1 MKKMLY
7 SRETKISA
15 LNDLN
20 AGKLVAEV
28 CREYQVR
35 QGVLYRWKREYEKD
49 PTNAF
54 SGKGNLA
61 SSEARIA
68 QYERLVGRLY
78 AENLLLKKA
87 LEKLGSLRAER
98 RLQG

>member
-1 MKKMLY
+1 MRKRAY

-20 AGKLVAEV
+20 AGKSAAEV
-28 CREYQVR
+28 CREYQVKL
-35 QGVLYRWKREYEKD
+35 GVLYRWKREYEKD
-49 PTNAF
+49 PAAAF
-54 SGKGNLA
+54 SGKGTPA
-61 SSEARIA
+61 SSDAKIA

>member
-1 MKKMLY
+1 MKKMSY
-7 SRETKISA
+7 SRENKVSA
-15 LNDLN
+15 LNDLS
-20 AGKLVAEV
+20 AGKSVAEI

-49 PTNAF
+49 PAAAF
-54 SGKGNLA
+54 SGKGNTA
-61 SSEARIA
+61 GAEAKIA

-87 LEKLGSLRAER
+87 LEKLGSLKAER

>member
-1 MKKMLY
+1 MKKMSY
-7 SRETKISA
+7 SRENKVSA
-15 LNDLN
+15 LNDLS
-20 AGKLVAEV
+20 AGKSVAEI

-49 PTNAF
+49 PATAF
-54 SGKGNLA
+54 SGKGNTA
-61 SSEARIA
+61 SAEAKIA

-87 LEKLGSLRAER
+87 LEKLGSLKAER